1 MTQSLCG
8 RKCSNG
14 FATVTKELI
23 EKKARE
29 GLAEPTLEKMRWCVK
44 LLGTDFGKRP
54 MAAGLAQ
61 ITKRSGGNSRP

>member
-14 FATVTKELI
+14 FATAAKELI

-29 GLAEPTLEKMRWCVK
+29 GLAEPTLERC
-44 LLGTDFGKRP
+44 
-54 MAAGLAQ
+54 AGA
-61 ITKRSGGNSRP
+61 